1 MVGLGMHPMPDF
13 IRRFTGFDL
22 VEACTKLEWPNEI
35 EISDFE
41 GVWQRSTPM
50 EHGLRLI
57 EKIDLI
63 VTKQLTD
70 RAIDRTDVAYLSE
83 RVTEE
88 YEGRLINCSEEQAT
102 ELFARFD

>member
-1 MVGLGMHPMPDF
+1 VGVKDGLIRLAGLDRPIDVFYLPD
-13 IRRFTGFDL
+13 
-22 VEACTKLEWPNEI
+22 EI

-70 RAIDRTDVAYLSE
+70 RAIDRTDGKGELSSM
-83 RVTEE
+83 V
-88 YEGRLINCSEEQAT
+88 
-102 ELFARFD
+102 FARKTRQAPRRPKTHDAQTLKVLKNQMSHK